1 MAPDRLDQQDLNRAT
16 LARQLL
22 LERSPMAPLAAV
34 EHLVGLQAQV
44 PLNPYH
50 ALWSRLERFDPTSLA
65 ALVEQRAAVRVV
77 CMRGT
82 IHLVS
87 ADDCLQLGPLSL
99 PVLAKE
105 MRFHRDHAATLASL
119 DLAPVLAF
127 GRTLFAE
134 PQTIPK
140 ARAAFAAEFP
150 GVDPATLVFACR
162 NNLVLVQVPP
172 RGVWGKAAQV
182 TLATAESWLGRPLVA
197 RPSVDEVVLR
207 YVAAF
212 GPVVVADAA
221 AWSGLTGMRE
231 VFDRL
236 RPRLRTFVDHRG
248 RELFDLPDAPRP
260 GGDVPAPAR
269 FLPEYDNALLSH
281 ADRSRFGVDD
291 PAVRGI
297 WDGRSMHGTVLHD
310 GLVKGAWTLERDA
323 ASGTATIEVTH
334 VRVPKRAAGSIEA
347 EGRRLARFLEPNPGA
362 HDVRMVLASAA

>member
-1 MAPDRLDQQDLNRAT
+1 MAPDRLDQRALNRAT

-22 LERSPMAPLAAV
+22 LERSDVAPLDVVA
-34 EHLVGLQAQV
+34 HLVGLQAQV

-50 ALWSRLERFDPTSLA
+50 ALWSRIARFDPTSVGRLLEER
-65 ALVEQRAAVRVV
+65 ALVRVV

-82 IHLVS
+82 IHLVTA
-87 ADDCLQLGPLSL
+87 ADCVLLGPLSH
-99 PVLAKE
+99 PVLARE
-105 MRFHRDHAATLASL
+105 MRLHRDHAATLAAI

-150 GVDPATLVFACR
+150 DLDPATLVFACR

-236 RPRLRTFVDHRG
+236 HPRLRTFVDHRG

-260 GGDVPAPAR
+260 GGDVAAPTR
-269 FLPEYDNALLSH
+269 FLPEYDNVLLSH
-281 ADRSRFGVDD
+281 ADRSRFSVDD
-291 PAVRGI
+291 PAVREI
-297 WDGRSMHGTVLHD
+297 WDGRSLHGTVLHD
-310 GLVKGAWTLERDA
+310 GLVKGAWVGVRDE
-323 ASGTATIEVTH
+323 SGGVTVEVRH
-334 VRVPKRAAGSIEA
+334 VAVPKRAATSIEA
-347 EGRRLARFLEPNPGA
+347 EGRRLARFLEPNAGA